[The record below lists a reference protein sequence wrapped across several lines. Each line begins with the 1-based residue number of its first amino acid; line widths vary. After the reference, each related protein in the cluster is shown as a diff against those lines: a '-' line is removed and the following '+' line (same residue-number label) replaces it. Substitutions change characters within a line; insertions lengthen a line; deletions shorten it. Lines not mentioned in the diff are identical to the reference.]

1 MQIAP
6 CYTRTVRFPDESN
19 EAFRARAE
27 KAGHHARILVIACL
41 QNQKVQEFLGK
52 GLLKENGLRSCPIVR
67 VEYEQAIAFGRIGET
82 LNATKNKHW
91 GNGPSIMPLEPDD
104 EFFVD
109 RITYLYRENS
119 LYNRRFEQR
128 SRLKELLG
136 KEHRKLVGE
145 AKYFGK
151 AIFLRRLTT
160 RQTAAI
166 RRILKIEPGEFWR
179 AVNGKFLNL
188 PQRDIQREFDFEAE

>member
-6 CYTRTVRFPDESN
+6 CYTQSVRFPDESK

-27 KAGHHARILVIACL
+27 KAGHHARILVMACL
-41 QNQKVQEFLGK
+41 QNLKVQEFLEQ

-82 LNATKNKHW
+82 LHATKNKHW

-128 SRLKELLG
+128 VRLKELLG
-136 KEHRKLVGE
+136 KDRKLVGE

-160 RQTAAI
+160 RQSAAI

-179 AVNGKFLNL
+179 AVNGKILNL
-188 PQRDIQREFDFEAE
+188 PQRDVQQEFDFEAE

>member
-1 MQIAP
+1 M
-6 CYTRTVRFPDESN
+6 RFPDESN
-19 EAFRARAE
+19 EAFRTRVE
-27 KAGHHARILVIACL
+27 KAGDHARILVLACL
-41 QNQKVQEFLGK
+41 QNQKVQEFLK
-52 GLLKENGLRSCPIVR
+52 QGLLKENGLRLCPIVR

-82 LNATKNKHW
+82 LHATKNKHW
-91 GNGPSIMPLEPDD
+91 GTGPSILPLEPND

-128 SRLKELLG
+128 FRLKELLG

-160 RQTAAI
+160 RQAASI

-188 PQRDIQREFDFEAE
+188 PQRDIQREFDFDAE

>member
-1 MQIAP
+1 MQIAT
-6 CYTRTVRFPDESN
+6 CYTRTVRFPNESE

-27 KAGHHARILVIACL
+27 RAGHHARILVIACL
-41 QNQKVQEFLGK
+41 QNQKVQEFLEQ
-52 GLLKENGLRSCPIVR
+52 GLLKESGLRSCPIVR

-82 LNATKNKHW
+82 LHATKNKHW

-109 RITYLYRENS
+109 RITYHYRENS

-128 SRLKELLG
+128 VRLKELLG
-136 KEHRKLVGE
+136 KDRKLVGE

-160 RQTAAI
+160 RQAAAI
-166 RRILKIEPGEFWR
+166 RQILKIEPGEFWR
-179 AVNGKFLNL
+179 AVNGKFLDL
-188 PQRDIQREFDFEAE
+188 PQRGVQREFDFEAE